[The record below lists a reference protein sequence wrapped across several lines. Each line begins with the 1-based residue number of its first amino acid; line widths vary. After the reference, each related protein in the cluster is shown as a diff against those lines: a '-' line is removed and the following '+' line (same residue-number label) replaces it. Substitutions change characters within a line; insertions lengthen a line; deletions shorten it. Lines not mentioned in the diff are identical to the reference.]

1 MKNFFMIKSYLLTIL
16 LVLTTV
22 FCTAQTMPIDFAT
35 NEDSF
40 VPFGGTSFS
49 LRADPDDGANQVG
62 EFFNGG
68 AVWEGFFLD
77 LNPQLDLDERQL
89 ITLRFYA
96 FDGNAHNV
104 MVKLENGTNPN
115 VEVQVAASAT
125 GSAAW
130 QNLSFDFT
138 NAQFSDGS
146 GATNATGQYTRVTI
160 FIDGPGT
167 TPGTFLIDDVW
178 DGTTP
183 ANPNDPDIIYTDL
196 VWADEFDTDGAVDD
210 TKWHHQTQGP
220 NGGQWFNGEQQHYT
234 DRIDNSFVSNGNLNI
249 LAKRETFTQ
258 DGITLDFT
266 SARLN
271 SKFKFTYGRIDVKA
285 KLPFGEGT
293 WPAIWTLGSN
303 INELGAWFNINDE
316 GDTPW
321 PACGEIDIMEHG
333 LHATNEVS
341 SAIHT
346 PSSSGATVNTDTFM
360 LTDVTNTYH
369 VYSVNW
375 SPNQITFMIDGT
387 GYYTYKPDVQNAS
400 TWPFNLDQFILLNV
414 AMGGISGPIDP
425 NFTQSAMV
433 IDYVRVYQ
441 NEGLSTD
448 DIFENKFSVYPN
460 PSGVSDTLNISTIE
474 TVDAVELYNTLGQRL
489 FRKEGNIKEINIQDV
504 SSGIYLMK
512 IYSGNKS
519 VVKKVIIE

>member
-1 MKNFFMIKSYLLTIL
+1 MIKSYLLTIL

-220 NGGQWFNGEQQHYT
+220 NGGQWFNGERQHYT

-303 INELGAWFNINDE
+303 INELGAWFNIN
-316 GDTPW
+316 GDHW
-321 PACGEIDIMEHG
+321 
-333 LHATNEVS
+333 
-341 SAIHT
+341 
-346 PSSSGATVNTDTFM
+346 
-360 LTDVTNTYH
+360 
-369 VYSVNW
+369 
-375 SPNQITFMIDGT
+375 
-387 GYYTYKPDVQNAS
+387 
-400 TWPFNLDQFILLNV
+400 FN
-414 AMGGISGPIDP
+414 MP
-425 NFTQSAMV
+425 
-433 IDYVRVYQ
+433 
-441 NEGLSTD
+441 
-448 DIFENKFSVYPN
+448 
-460 PSGVSDTLNISTIE
+460 
-474 TVDAVELYNTLGQRL
+474 
-489 FRKEGNIKEINIQDV
+489 
-504 SSGIYLMK
+504 
-512 IYSGNKS
+512 
-519 VVKKVIIE
+519 